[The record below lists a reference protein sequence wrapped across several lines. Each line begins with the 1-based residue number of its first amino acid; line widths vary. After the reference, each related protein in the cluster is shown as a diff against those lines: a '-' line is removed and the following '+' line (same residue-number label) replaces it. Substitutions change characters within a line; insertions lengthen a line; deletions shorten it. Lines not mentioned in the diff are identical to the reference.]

1 MRALLL
7 WCALGAGLIGFKAY
21 IDRTAA
27 KYPDIAVN
35 AAGVTYFIPRAYAND
50 GGWRGDMKRIAG
62 CWDAREA
69 GILPLAGPA
78 DCNAPRALHLK
89 LRRGATEGEAPT
101 SAATREVTFW
111 TGYAPPA
118 EHFAMLTGAWTGK
131 GQWQG
136 RAAAMRGDWQLVLVA
151 SSASPWTF
159 LLSAQPASGSPAELE
174 RLYAGRCYRPEPL
187 SDAGMTCDLVL
198 RLDGG
203 SALEY
208 SLGPDEIMNFVPIRD
223 ALRTEAAAWRRSR

>member
-21 IDRTAA
+21 LDRTAA

-35 AAGVTYFIPRAYAND
+35 AGSVTYFIPRAYAND
-50 GGWRGDMKRIAG
+50 GGWLGDMKRIAG

-69 GILPLAGPA
+69 GVLPLAGPA
-78 DCNAPRALHLK
+78 DCNATRALHLK
-89 LRRGATEGEAPT
+89 LPRRTTEAESPMPG
-101 SAATREVTFW
+101 REVTFR

-118 EHFAMLTGAWTGK
+118 EHFAMLTDAWSGK
-131 GQWQG
+131 GQWLG
-136 RAAAMRGDWQLVLVA
+136 RAVVMRGDWQLVLLA
-151 SSASPWTF
+151 SSASPWML
-159 LLSAQPASGSPAELE
+159 LLSAQPLSGSLAELE
-174 RLYAGRCYRPEPL
+174 SLYAGRCYRPEPL